1 MLLATKLT
9 VTAQQPPR
17 QHLQMRFMSKEA
29 IAMCLDRPLSE
40 IYRVDCWRY
49 VAHVVGKGLSTFVSY
64 ADLPPIL
71 GVMMPVAS
79 DARLWR
85 QRWRQHLHLAPR
97 FWVEFYAHKLQA
109 VSDLEELAA
118 WDELVA
124 YIHFGLT
131 ESDRQSLAAIC
142 LDVTHQLSSYAA

>member
-1 MLLATKLT
+1 MLLATKI
-9 VTAQQPPR
+9 TATTSPSPR
-17 QHLQMRFMSKEA
+17 LHPQIRFISHES
-29 IAMCLDRPLSE
+29 IAMYLSRETTE
-40 IYRVDCWRY
+40 IYRIDCWRY

-71 GVMMPVAS
+71 GVVPPIAT

-85 QRWRQHLHLAPR
+85 KRWRQHGHLAPR
-97 FWVEFYAHKLQA
+97 FWVEFYTQKFQS
-109 VSDLEELAA
+109 VTDLEELAA

-131 ESDRQSLAAIC
+131 EIDRQILAAIC
-142 LDVTHQLSSYAA
+142 SDVTYQLSHYAA

>member
-9 VTAQQPPR
+9 VVAQQSPR
-17 QHLQMRFMSKEA
+17 QHPQMRFVNKEA
-29 IAMCLDRPLSE
+29 IAMCLDRTPTE

-49 VAHVVGKGLSTFVSY
+49 VAHVVGKGFSTFVSY

-71 GVMMPVAS
+71 GVTMPMATDV
-79 DARLWR
+79 RLWR
-85 QRWRQHLHLAPR
+85 KRWRQHLHLAPR
-97 FWVEFYAHKLQA
+97 FWVEFYARKLQS

-131 ESDRQSLAAIC
+131 ESDRQSLAATC
-142 LDVTHQLSSYAA
+142 SAVTHQLSSYAA

>member
-1 MLLATKLT
+1 MLLATKST
-9 VTAQQPPR
+9 TDPSPSPR
-17 QHLQMRFMSKEA
+17 LHPQMRFVSTESIAMHLSKE
-29 IAMCLDRPLSE
+29 ITE

-49 VAHVVGKGLSTFVSY
+49 VAHVVGKGMSTFVSY

-71 GVMMPVAS
+71 GVVPPTAT

-85 QRWRQHLHLAPR
+85 RRWRRHHHLAPR
-97 FWVEFYAHKLQA
+97 FWVDFYAQKFQS
-109 VSDLEELAA
+109 VTDLEELAA

-131 ESDRQSLAAIC
+131 EIDRQFLEAVCSE
-142 LDVTHQLSSYAA
+142 VTQQLMSYAA

>member
-1 MLLATKLT
+1 MLLATKLP
-9 VTAQQPPR
+9 VASQSIPR
-17 QHLQMRFMSKEA
+17 QHPQMRFVSTEA
-29 IAMCLDRPLSE
+29 IALCLSCTNSE

-49 VAHVVGKGLSTFVSY
+49 VAHVVGKGISTFVSY

-71 GVMMPVAS
+71 GVVAPVAT

-85 QRWRQHLHLAPR
+85 KRWRQHRHLAPR
-97 FWVEFYAHKLQA
+97 FWVEFYAQKFQA
-109 VSDLEELAA
+109 VTDLEELAA

-131 ESDRQSLAAIC
+131 ESDRQFLATIGA
-142 LDVTHQLSSYAA
+142 DVTQQLSSYAA

>member
-1 MLLATKLT
+1 MLMATKIA
-9 VTAQQPPR
+9 VAPR
-17 QHLQMRFMSKEA
+17 PHPQIRFVSPEA
-29 IAMCLDRPLSE
+29 IARSLDRDPAE
-40 IYRVDCWRY
+40 IYRVECWRY

-71 GVMMPVAS
+71 GVIAPMAN

-85 QRWRQHLHLAPR
+85 KRWRQHRHLAPR
-97 FWVEFYAHKLQA
+97 FWVEFYAGKFQA
-109 VSDLEELAA
+109 VTNLEELAA

-131 ESDRQSLAAIC
+131 ERDRQLLAAIC
-142 LDVTHQLSSYAA
+142 SEVTHQLSSYAA